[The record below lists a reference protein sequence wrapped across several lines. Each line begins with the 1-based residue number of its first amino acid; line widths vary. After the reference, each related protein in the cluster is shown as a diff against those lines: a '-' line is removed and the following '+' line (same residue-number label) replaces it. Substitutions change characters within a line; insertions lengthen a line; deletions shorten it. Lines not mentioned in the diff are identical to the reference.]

1 MPSAQFEAV
10 METLRKRPPAIPI
23 DLEGA
28 RRAIDDMM
36 GKAPIADDVTIEPV
50 VVAARPA
57 EWFRPP
63 APTTERV
70 VLYLHGGGFRM
81 GSLTA
86 YRPFASQLAL
96 RLAVPLLVIDYR
108 LAPEHP
114 FPAAVEDCLAGYAW
128 LLATGRRAADIAIMG
143 DSAGGG
149 LVASTLLAAKN
160 RRLSQPAAGVCL
172 SPLADLTRCARS
184 YTRNA
189 ATDPYFSKES
199 ADQSVRDY
207 IGDGDARRP
216 LASPIFGDLADLA
229 PVLIQASTHETL
241 ADDAVALAARISD
254 HGGRVRL
261 DMWPY
266 MTHVWHTLINLVPE
280 ADAAIADVRSF
291 VEQCSAG
298 VGTSRSS

>member
-108 LAPEHP
+108 LAPEH
-114 FPAAVEDCLAGYAW
+114 
-128 LLATGRRAADIAIMG
+128 RAADIAIMG